1 VVDAVEAVCVEP
13 AVLDHLEQLVDQSLL
28 TVREE
33 GGEARYRL
41 LDTIREYALERLR
54 EAGEE
59 PATLARHA
67 AWYLGLAE
75 HAAPHLAG
83 GDQAEWLERLERE
96 HDNLRTALGATPQD
110 MLVRLA
116 GALWKF
122 WEVRGHAAEGLKWL
136 ETALAADNIG
146 GTPRATVLH
155 GAAILAW
162 LRGNYDRAIELHQSN
177 LQLRE
182 SLGDRHGLGVSLL
195 HLANVMRSRGD
206 SQEAVRLCRESLAVF
221 RGLDDARWCGNA
233 LNSLGMAL
241 LDGRCYAEART
252 ALEECLEFAQ
262 QIGGSRRIAVALG
275 NLGDVARAEGRHDRA
290 EALLAES
297 LELFAEVKDAWGS
310 SASLESL
317 AHTACAQDQPQR
329 AAKLFGAADGQRER
343 AAVPLPPADRP
354 EHDRAIATLRLRLGR
369 EAVARLICEGQ
380 RLSLDEAVAF
390 ALDSGEAREPTPIA
404 VALQSTQ
411 LTDREREVAALVARG
426 LTNRQIAEALVI
438 TKQTADK
445 HVGNILSKLGAAS
458 RSQVAVWV
466 VQQGLRSTASAS

>member
-1 VVDAVEAVCVEP
+1 
-13 AVLDHLEQLVDQSLL
+13 
-28 TVREE
+28 
-33 GGEARYRL
+33 
-41 LDTIREYALERLR
+41 
-54 EAGEE
+54 
-59 PATLARHA
+59 
-67 AWYLGLAE
+67 
-75 HAAPHLAG
+75 
-83 GDQAEWLERLERE
+83 
-96 HDNLRTALGATPQD
+96 
-110 MLVRLA
+110 
-116 GALWKF
+116 
-122 WEVRGHAAEGLKWL
+122 
-136 ETALAADNIG
+136 
-146 GTPRATVLH
+146 
-155 GAAILAW
+155 
-162 LRGNYDRAIELHQSN
+162 
-177 LQLRE
+177 
-182 SLGDRHGLGVSLL
+182 
-195 HLANVMRSRGD
+195 
-206 SQEAVRLCRESLAVF
+206 
-221 RGLDDARWCGNA
+221 
-233 LNSLGMAL
+233 MAL

-252 ALEECLEFAQ
+252 ALDECLEFAK

-329 AAKLFGAADGQRER
+329 AARLFGAAEGQRER

-354 EHDRAIATLRLRLGR
+354 EHDRAIATLRLLLGR
-369 EAVARLICEGQ
+369 EAVARLLAEGQ
-380 RLSLDEAVAF
+380 RLSLSEAVAF
-390 ALDSGEAREPTPIA
+390 ALDSREARAPTPIA
-404 VALQSTQ
+404 VALHSTP